1 MCEQIIDNEYLL
13 LFDYESPS
21 TPHYMMYNKTNYFNV
36 KDYLSLTNGNKGFT
50 AAVYVNL
57 YYGVDYLNELFY
69 PMPNLMCTKPITF
82 AANKIKNAEAC
93 GTKFSSNLIT
103 KNKRRAK
110 DKYCYDTPLAPQQDY
125 QKCTLNEFDCANAA
139 LASAQALVALVTGIA
154 VIGLVLISRK
164 VLSVPVS
171 DDELLVQAALIDEA
185 EGNPGFCD
193 KFRGPPPVPL
203 KTQISR
209 KLGCG
214 DCEKKPAKE
223 AKIGV
228 YDEAALSAAVVE
240 VVEEPTV
247 VKVIEEPIAEKKTFR
262 VKVPVGAPG
271 TEIEVLAPDGQ
282 KIKLNIPI
290 NAPVGAQM
298 DVTY

>member
-1 MCEQIIDNEYLL
+1 
-13 LFDYESPS
+13 
-21 TPHYMMYNKTNYFNV
+21 
-36 KDYLSLTNGNKGFT
+36 
-50 AAVYVNL
+50 
-57 YYGVDYLNELFY
+57 
-69 PMPNLMCTKPITF
+69 MCTKPITF

-125 QKCTLNEFDCANAA
+125 QKCKLYELDCANAA

-185 EGNPGFCD
+185 EGNPGFCE
-193 KFRGPPPVPL
+193 KFRGPPPAPL

-214 DCEKKPAKE
+214 DCEEPAKPA
-223 AKIGV
+223 
-228 YDEAALSAAVVE
+228 
-240 VVEEPTV
+240 EESDL
-247 VKVIEEPIAEKKTFR
+247 R
-262 VKVPVGAPG
+262 GAPQSLSHRNQEAVKELKEL
-271 TEIEVLAPDGQ
+271 TV
-282 KIKLNIPI
+282 
-290 NAPVGAQM
+290 
-298 DVTY
+298 